1 MSMFRL
7 TSMLDRK
14 LIRDLWR
21 IKGQAVAIIFVIAA
35 GISLLV
41 MARGM
46 MISLDETMAA
56 YYERYRFADMYAPAK
71 RAPDHILEEARA
83 LAGVNDV
90 EGRISG
96 GGLVTLPGVNAPISA
111 RVISFDPEAR
121 APINGVHLAAGRM
134 IEPTRSDEILLLE
147 SFANAHE
154 LEPGDTLAI
163 TMNGVQHEFEIA
175 GIVLSPEFI
184 YALPPGEFTVDPGS
198 FAVLWANEEAM
209 EAAYDLDG
217 AFNEV
222 VLTTSRGANTQGL
235 IDDLDRLLAP
245 YGATGAFAREDQVSN
260 NYLTEE
266 LKQLDTMSR
275 VMPPIFLA
283 VSVFLLNIVITR
295 LVQTEREQIG
305 LIKAFGYSNRDV
317 GLHYL
322 KFVLAIAIA
331 GAFVGWGGGIWL
343 GRWMA
348 GIYQNYYH
356 FPFLVYSIEFK
367 TLGVALMVS
376 SIAAALGGYFAVRS
390 AVELTPAVAMRPP
403 APPKYSGGNG
413 VSRQISKLLDQPSRM
428 IVRRLAS
435 QPIRALLT
443 AFGIGAAMGLSVM
456 MRFNTNATDYMLD
469 VSFNVVDRS
478 DVLVTFAEPL
488 SEKVAL
494 ELARIDG
501 ITYVEPTRSSPVL
514 FTHKRKDFLG
524 GISGMPE
531 DPVLSRA
538 VDSDLQPV
546 DVSGDGIVLS
556 TQLADLLN
564 ISIGE
569 KLHVEVRDG
578 RRPTLEIPVVGTVE
592 ALIGT
597 PAYME
602 MEALNRRLKEPN
614 RVTGAY
620 LKIDPNKRDAVYEN
634 LKAVPMIAGVSLRR
648 EAYENFKK
656 MIDEGPGAFR
666 TIMTIFSIIIAAG
679 VVYNGARIA
688 FIERQRDLASLRVLG
703 FTKMETGYV
712 LLGELGAL
720 AILALPIGS
729 AIGFFLWSYLA
740 TALSTE
746 LYQIPVIY
754 KEDGLGYAAIIVF
767 VATAIAG
774 AFVQRDVSKL
784 DMATALKTRD

>member
-1 MSMFRL
+1 MFRL

-41 MARGM
+41 MSRGM
-46 MISLDETMAA
+46 MTSLDETMRA

-71 RAPDHILEEARA
+71 RAPDHILDEARA

-154 LEPGDTLAI
+154 LEPGDSLAI

-175 GIVLSPEFI
+175 GIVLSPEFV

-283 VSVFLLNIVITR
+283 VSIFLLNIVITR

-348 GIYQNYYH
+348 GVYQNYYH
-356 FPFLVYSIEFK
+356 FPFLVYAIEFK
-367 TLGVALMVS
+367 TLGVALLVS
-376 SIAAALGGYFAVRS
+376 SIAAALGGYFAVR
-390 AVELTPAVAMRPP
+390 AAIELTPAVAMRPP
-403 APPKYSGGNG
+403 APPKYGGGNG

-435 QPIRALLT
+435 QPVRAMLT

-494 ELARIDG
+494 ELASVDG

-546 DVSGDGIVLS
+546 DVTGDGIVLS

-564 ISIGE
+564 VSIGE

-620 LKIDPNKRDAVYEN
+620 LKIDPIKRDAVYEN

-666 TIMTIFSIIIAAG
+666 NIMTIFSIIIAAG

-703 FTKMETGYV
+703 FTKIETGYV

-754 KEDGLGYAAIIVF
+754 REDGLGYAAIIVF

>member
-41 MARGM
+41 MSRGM
-46 MISLDETMAA
+46 MTSLDETMRA

-71 RAPDHILEEARA
+71 RAPDHILDEARA

-111 RVISFDPEAR
+111 RVISFDPEER

-147 SFANAHE
+147 SFANAHG
-154 LEPGDTLAI
+154 LEPGDSLAI

-184 YALPPGEFTVDPGS
+184 YALPPGDFVVDPGR

-217 AFNEV
+217 AFNEII
-222 VLTTSRGANTQGL
+222 LTTSRSANTQAL

-283 VSVFLLNIVITR
+283 VSIFLLNIVITR

-331 GAFVGWGGGIWL
+331 GAFVGWGGGVWL
-343 GRWMA
+343 GRSMA
-348 GIYQNYYH
+348 ALYQNYYH
-356 FPFLVYSIEFK
+356 FPFLVYAIDFQ
-367 TLGVALMVS
+367 TLGVALVVS
-376 SIAAALGGYFAVRS
+376 SLAAMLGGYFAVRS
-390 AVELTPAVAMRPP
+390 AVILTPAIAMRPP
-403 APPKYSGGNG
+403 APPKYGRGNG
-413 VSRQISKLLDQPSRM
+413 VSRRLNKFLDQPSRM

-435 QPIRALLT
+435 QPGRALLT

-456 MRFNTNATDYMLD
+456 MRFNINATDYMLD
-469 VSFNVVDRS
+469 VSFNVIDRS
-478 DVLVTFAEPL
+478 DVMVTFAEPL
-488 SEKVAL
+488 SEKALL

-501 ITYVEPTRSSPVL
+501 VTFVEPVRSSPVL
-514 FTHKRKDFLG
+514 FSNQRKEFLG
-524 GISGMPE
+524 GISGLPE
-531 DPVLSRA
+531 DPVLNRA
-538 VDSDLQPV
+538 VDSNLQPV
-546 DVSGDGIVLS
+546 DVSGDGIILS
-556 TQLADLLN
+556 EQLAEILKVSLGDTL
-564 ISIGE
+564 S
-569 KLHVEVRDG
+569 VEVRDG
-578 RRPTLEIPVVGTVE
+578 RRPTLDIPVVGKVD
-592 ALIGT
+592 AWIGT

-602 MEALNRRLKEPN
+602 MDALNRLLKEPN

-620 LKIDPNKRDAVYEN
+620 LKIDPQQRAAVYEK
-634 LKAVPMIAGVSLRR
+634 LKAIPLIAGVSLRR
-648 EAYENFKK
+648 EAYQNFKK
-656 MIDEGPGAFR
+656 MIDEGSGAFR
-666 TIMTIFSIIIAAG
+666 TIMGVFSIIIAAG

-703 FTKMETGYV
+703 FTKIESGYV

-729 AIGFFLWSYLA
+729 ALGFILWSYLA
-740 TALSTE
+740 GALSTE

-754 KEDGLGYAAIIVF
+754 KEDSFGYAAIIVF
-767 VATAIAG
+767 IATAVAG

>member
-1 MSMFRL
+1 MAMFRL

-14 LIRDLWR
+14 LVRDLWR

-46 MISLDETMAA
+46 MISLDETMVA

-71 RAPDHILEEARA
+71 RAPDHILDEARA
-83 LAGVNDV
+83 LPGVNDV

-96 GGLVTLPGVNAPISA
+96 GGLVTLPGINAPISA

-121 APINGVHLAAGRM
+121 SPINGVHLAAGRM

-147 SFANAHE
+147 SFANARE

-175 GIVLSPEFI
+175 GIVLAPEFI

-222 VLTTSRGANTQGL
+222 ILTTSRGVNTQEL
-235 IDDLDRLLAP
+235 IDSLDRLLAP

-331 GAFVGWGGGIWL
+331 GAIVGWGGGIWL

-348 GIYQNYYH
+348 GVYQNYYH
-356 FPFLVYSIEFK
+356 FPFLVYSIEFN
-367 TLGVALMVS
+367 TFGVALVVS
-376 SIAAALGGYFAVRS
+376 SLAAALGGYFAVRS
-390 AVELTPAVAMRPP
+390 AIELTPAVAMRPP
-403 APPKYSGGNG
+403 APPKYGGGND

-435 QPIRALLT
+435 QPVRAMLT

-456 MRFNTNATDYMLD
+456 MRFNTNATDYMID

-494 ELARIDG
+494 ELASVDG

-556 TQLADLLN
+556 TQLADILN
-564 ISIGE
+564 VSIGE

-592 ALIGT
+592 ALLGT

-620 LKIDPNKRDAVYEN
+620 LKIDPIKRDTVYEN

-648 EAYENFKK
+648 EAYENFQK

-666 TIMTIFSIIIAAG
+666 NIMTIFSIVIAAG

-703 FTKMETGYV
+703 FTKIETGYV
-712 LLGELGAL
+712 LLGELGVL

-754 KEDGLGYAAIIVF
+754 REDGLGYAAIIVF